1 MDRRQKNSRQYHR
14 LMLFTFGN
22 LGYQFQS
29 ICLRSSFNVVMN
41 ILINVIATYG
51 LSVYDPH
58 AFIGE
63 NFASKKFFITLLI
76 FTYHILFPFGYL
88 LITINYLI
96 YGRQIL
102 HNILNEC
109 LFSGS
114 FLFHFIFH
122 ERTTDL
128 RTYVNI
134 FGWFQSDIQFY
145 LSCFLSF
152 IFQKSILQLLINIE
166 HDIMDKRKNNNN
178 NQQIQFNR
186 YLTFE
191 NQRLLIQR
199 LSRMASISKSVNRC
213 LSFHLMIWL
222 ITQSFNL
229 TLIFCIQRL
238 STYTGNT
245 ILLLRIFIY
254 CSYIAIISHNNLEIS
269 KQLKMVHQHLLSPYW
284 NMANLHLNVFG
295 ICSSTMMEEQ
305 KLIRSFDPIRLY
317 ELFDMYEQDFLMK
330 IYQLK
335 TINFTFLMTLVFFI
349 TEYGVFI
356 VQTSL

>member
-1 MDRRQKNSRQYHR
+1 MDRRRKNSRQYHR

-29 ICLRSSFNVVMN
+29 IRLRSSFNIVKN

-51 LSVYDPH
+51 LSVYDPYD
-58 AFIGE
+58 FIGE
-63 NFASKKFFITLLI
+63 NFSSNKFFITLLI
-76 FTYHILFPFGYL
+76 FTYHILVPFSYL

-102 HNILNEC
+102 HNI
-109 LFSGS
+109 
-114 FLFHFIFH
+114 
-122 ERTTDL
+122 RT
-128 RTYVNI
+128 
-134 FGWFQSDIQFY
+134 
-145 LSCFLSF
+145 
-152 IFQKSILQLLINIE
+152 LIV
-166 HDIMDKRKNNNN
+166 KNNDN

-199 LSRMASISKSVNRC
+199 LSRMASISKNVNQC

-238 STYTGNT
+238 STDTASS
-245 ILLLRIFIY
+245 ILLLRIIVF
-254 CSYIAIISHNNLEIS
+254 CLYIAIISHYNLEIS
-269 KQLKMVHQHLLSPYW
+269 KQLKMIHQQLLSPYW

-295 ICSSTMMEEQ
+295 IYSNTMMEER
-305 KLIRSFDPIRLY
+305 KLIQSFDPLRLY

>member
-1 MDRRQKNSRQYHR
+1 MDRRRKNSRQYHR

-29 ICLRSSFNVVMN
+29 IRLRSSFNIVKN

-51 LSVYDPH
+51 LSVYDPYD
-58 AFIGE
+58 FIGE
-63 NFASKKFFITLLI
+63 NFSSNKFFITLLI
-76 FTYHILFPFGYL
+76 FTYHILVPFSYL

-102 HNILNEC
+102 HNIRTLIVVNFNRFYILFSIFIVVNEC
-109 LFSGS
+109 LFNGS
-114 FLFHFIFH
+114 FLFHFIFI

-128 RTYVNI
+128 ETY
-134 FGWFQSDIQFY
+134 
-145 LSCFLSF
+145 
-152 IFQKSILQLLINIE
+152 
-166 HDIMDKRKNNNN
+166 
-178 NQQIQFNR
+178 NR

-199 LSRMASISKSVNRC
+199 LSRMASISKNVNQC

-238 STYTGNT
+238 STDTASS
-245 ILLLRIFIY
+245 ILLLRIIVF
-254 CSYIAIISHNNLEIS
+254 CLYIAIISHYNLEIS
-269 KQLKMVHQHLLSPYW
+269 KQLKMIHQQLLSPYW

-295 ICSSTMMEEQ
+295 IYSNTMMEER
-305 KLIRSFDPIRLY
+305 KLIQSFDPLRLY

>member
-1 MDRRQKNSRQYHR
+1 MDRRRKNSRQYHR

-29 ICLRSSFNVVMN
+29 IRLRSSFNIVKN

-51 LSVYDPH
+51 LSVYDPYD
-58 AFIGE
+58 FIGE
-63 NFASKKFFITLLI
+63 NFSSNKFFITLLI
-76 FTYHILFPFGYL
+76 FTYHILVPFSYL

-109 LFSGS
+109 LFNGS
-114 FLFHFIFH
+114 FLFHFIFI

-128 RTYVNI
+128 ETYVNM
-134 FGWFQSDIQFY
+134 FGWFQSD
-145 LSCFLSF
+145 
-152 IFQKSILQLLINIE
+152 
-166 HDIMDKRKNNNN
+166 KNNDN

-199 LSRMASISKSVNRC
+199 LSRMASISKNVNQC

-238 STYTGNT
+238 STDTASS
-245 ILLLRIFIY
+245 ILLLRIIVF
-254 CSYIAIISHNNLEIS
+254 CLYIAIISHYNLEIS
-269 KQLKMVHQHLLSPYW
+269 KQLKMIHQQLLSPYW

-295 ICSSTMMEEQ
+295 IYSNTMMEER
-305 KLIRSFDPIRLY
+305 KLIQSFDPLRLY